1 MYEQLMELYDE
12 YSDGEFGVKL
22 TVLEDKSWEVMA
34 SCDGMD
40 LLPAFV
46 VKSDDAKAEVR
57 RFMEEVFTIISD
69 VS

>member
-1 MYEQLMELYDE
+1 MYEQLMKLYNAF
-12 YSDGEFGVKL
+12 SDGDFGVKL

-46 VKSDDAKAEVR
+46 VKSDAAKAEVR
-57 RFMEEVFTIISD
+57 RFMEEVFTIIND
-69 VS
+69 I